1 MTLAQIVWDVSPT
14 IFKIGSFELRW
25 YGLLFA
31 LGFVIGY
38 QIIAWAFK
46 IEKKDSK
53 DLDALL
59 LTMILS
65 IVLGARI
72 GHYVFYEGNHF
83 FENPGAFIYDMLVP
97 PYAGLASHGA
107 AFGVLLGI
115 ILFKRKHPKYDY
127 LWLTDRLVIVSAL
140 GGAFIRFGNFM
151 NSEIVGKPTDG
162 PFGVIFKQNFEFTQ
176 VARHPSQLYESI
188 SCLVIFFI
196 LIFLYNKWREKT
208 PQGSL
213 TGIFFIWIFGLRF
226 LYEFT
231 KENQVDFESGMS
243 LNMGQWLSIPAV
255 LIGLYFLVRSFQNK
269 GLKNV

>member
-1 MTLAQIVWDVSPT
+1 MTFLQMVWDVSPT
-14 IFKIGSFELRW
+14 IIKLGSFEIRW
-25 YGLLFA
+25 YGLFFA

-38 QIIAWAFK
+38 QIIAWAFRL
-46 IEKKDSK
+46 EKKNAE

-83 FENPGAFIYDMLVP
+83 FDNPGAFIYDMLMP

-107 AFGVLLGI
+107 AFGVLIGI
-115 ILFKRKHPKYDY
+115 ILFRRKHPSYSY
-127 LWLTDRLVIVSAL
+127 LWLTDRLVLVCAL

-162 PFGVIFKQNFEFTQ
+162 PFGVIFKQNFEFSQ

-188 SCLVIFFI
+188 SCLVLFGV
-196 LIFLYNKWREKT
+196 LIYLYNRWRERT
-208 PQGSL
+208 PEGSL
-213 TGIFFIWIFGLRF
+213 TGIFFIWVFGLRF
-226 LYEFT
+226 LFEFT
-231 KENQVDFESGMS
+231 KENQVAFEDSMKW
-243 LNMGQWLSIPAV
+243 NMGQLLSIPAV
-255 LIGLYFLVRSFQNK
+255 LIGVYFLMRSFK
-269 GLKNV
+269 KA

>member
-1 MTLAQIVWDVSPT
+1 MNWLQIVWDVSP
-14 IFKIGSFELRW
+14 IILKLGSFEIRW
-25 YGLLFA
+25 YGLCFA

-65 IVLGARI
+65 IVLGARM
-72 GHYVFYEGNHF
+72 GHYIFYEGQHF
-83 FENPGAFIYDMLVP
+83 FEAPGAFIYDMLMP

-107 AFGVLLGI
+107 AFGVLIGI
-115 ILFKRKHPKYDY
+115 LLFKRKHPEYNY
-127 LWLTDRLVIVSAL
+127 LWLTDRLVIVCAL

-151 NSEIVGKPTDG
+151 NSEIVGKPTDV
-162 PFGVIFKQNFEFTQ
+162 PWAVIFKQNFEFTQ
-176 VARHPSQLYESI
+176 VPRHPSQLYESL
-188 SCLVIFFI
+188 SCLILFLV

-208 PQGSL
+208 PQGLL
-213 TGIFFIWIFGLRF
+213 TGIFFLWVFVLRF

-231 KENQVDFESGMS
+231 KENQVEFEDAMQW
-243 LNMGQWLSIPAV
+243 NMGQLLSIPAI
-255 LIGLYFLVRSFQNK
+255 LFGLFFLYKAYQSTKQ
-269 GLKNV
+269 

>member
-1 MTLAQIVWDVSPT
+1 MTLLQMVWDVSPT
-14 IFKIGSFELRW
+14 IVKLGNFEIRW

-46 IEKKDSK
+46 IEKKDSNH
-53 DLDALL
+53 LDPLL

-72 GHYVFYEGNHF
+72 GHYIFYEGNHF
-83 FENPGAFIYDMLVP
+83 LENPLGFIYDMLVP
-97 PYAGLASHGA
+97 PYAGLASHGG
-107 AFGVLLGI
+107 AFGVLIGLYI
-115 ILFKRKHPKYDY
+115 FRRKHPQYSY

-162 PFGVIFKQNFEFTQ
+162 PFGVIFKQNFEFSQ
-176 VARHPSQLYESI
+176 VARHPSQLYESV
-188 SCLVIFFI
+188 SCLVIFII

-208 PQGSL
+208 PEGSL

-226 LYEFT
+226 FYEFT
-231 KENQVDFESGMS
+231 KENQVAFEEGMK
-243 LNMGQWLSIPAV
+243 LNMGQILSIPAV
-255 LIGLYFLVRSFQNK
+255 LIGVYFLTRSFRNR
-269 GLKNV
+269 NAMA

>member
-1 MTLAQIVWDVSPT
+1 MTLAQFVWDFSPT
-14 IFKIGSFELRW
+14 IVKLGNFEIRW

-46 IEKKDSK
+46 IERKDSK

-83 FENPGAFIYDMLVP
+83 FEQPGAFIYDMLMP

-107 AFGVLLGI
+107 AFGVLIG
-115 ILFKRKHPKYDY
+115 LFLFRRKHPQYSY

-140 GGAFIRFGNFM
+140 GGAFIRFGNFL

-176 VARHPSQLYESI
+176 VPRHPSQLYESV
-188 SCLVIFFI
+188 SCLVIFVI
-196 LIFLYNKWREKT
+196 LILLYNKWRAKT
-208 PQGSL
+208 PEGSL
-213 TGIFFIWIFGLRF
+213 TGIFFIWIFTLRF
-226 LYEFT
+226 FYEYT
-231 KENQVDFESGMS
+231 KENQVAFEEGMK
-243 LNMGQWLSIPAV
+243 LNMGQILSIPAV
-255 LIGLYFLVRSFQNK
+255 LIGLYFLVRSFRNRPA
-269 GLKNV
+269 GS